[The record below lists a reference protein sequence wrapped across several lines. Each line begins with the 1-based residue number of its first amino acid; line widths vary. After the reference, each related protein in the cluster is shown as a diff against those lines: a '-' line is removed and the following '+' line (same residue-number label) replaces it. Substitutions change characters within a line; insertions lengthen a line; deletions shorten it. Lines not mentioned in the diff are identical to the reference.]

1 MIAYLPEIY
10 PDELVY
16 SWLARYY
23 IKTGYVRYVFVAE
36 ELFQK
41 KTVRPDIEFVN
52 QYTAPTLQSITE
64 KIPMQRII
72 EQHTMFPYYG
82 RFLQKER
89 RNQAFTALMQTE
101 GNYHNLLPM
110 PKRKG
115 NTERYLRYCP
125 VCAERDREQRGETYW
140 HRIHQLQGVNIC
152 PIHKCYL
159 INSAVRI
166 SGKASPILV
175 TAETCIPENKNDIVI
190 CQNNIECKTAAYV
203 TEVFQSELDLNCD
216 ITVGNFL
223 HSRMENTPYRSV
235 RGQQR
240 NIALLHADFQEYYKN
255 LQDNSFSELWQIQK
269 VLTDDRVNSYE
280 ICLLAM
286 FLNISV
292 KDLIKMELPERTQE
306 QRFDEQIYLLHE
318 QGLKYPAIAK
328 RLGASYDTVKAIGEQ
343 RYKKYHKYHKESG
356 KALKCGTK
364 AYNWQQIDKDTLP
377 LVRDAIVQLQ
387 GTENDRPKK
396 VTVFAVEKLLQLPS
410 KRIASYLPKC
420 KAEIEKHYETQEE
433 YWAREVVWAVNYILR
448 EGNTLNWKHIRNL
461 TNMRKQDL
469 MKCVPYLLNY
479 VDMDM
484 VDKIKILI

>member
-1 MIAYLPEIY
+1 MTMYFPEIY

-16 SWLARYY
+16 SWLARYF
-23 IKTGYVRYVFVAE
+23 IKTGYVRYAFVAE

-52 QYTAPTLQSITE
+52 QYTAPALQAITE

-125 VCAERDREQRGETYW
+125 VCVERDREQHGETYW

-166 SGKASPILV
+166 SGKTSPTLV
-175 TAETCIPENKNDIVI
+175 AAEICTPENNNDIVI
-190 CQNNIECKTAAYV
+190 CQNHIECKTAAYV

-240 NIALLHADFQEYYKN
+240 NISLLHAEFQEYYKN
-255 LQDNSFSELWQIQK
+255 LPDNSISELWQIQK
-269 VLTDDRVNSYE
+269 VLTDDRVNLYE

-286 FLNISV
+286 FLNIPV
-292 KDLIKMELPERTQE
+292 ENLVKMELHEQTQE

-343 RYKKYHKYHKESG
+343 RYKKYHKTPH

-377 LVRDAIVQLQ
+377 LVRDAIKKLQ
-387 GTENDRPKK
+387 GNEKNRPKK
-396 VTVFAVEKLLQLPS
+396 VTVFAIEKLLHLPS
-410 KRIASYLPKC
+410 KRITSYLPKC

-433 YWAREVVWAVNYILR
+433 YWAREVVWAVKCILR

-461 TNMRKQDL
+461 TNMRKRDL
-469 MKCVPYLLNY
+469 MKCVPYLPKY

>member
-1 MIAYLPEIY
+1 MTMYLPEIY

-23 IKTGYVRYVFVAE
+23 IQTGYVRYAFVAE
-36 ELFQK
+36 ELFQS

-52 QYTAPTLQSITE
+52 QYTAPMLQAITE
-64 KIPMQRII
+64 IMPMSEII
-72 EQHTMFPYYG
+72 ENHTMFPYYG

-89 RNQAFTALMQTE
+89 RNRAYTAMIQTK

-115 NTERYLRYCP
+115 NTDRYLRYCP
-125 VCAERDREQRGETYW
+125 VCAENDRKQYGEAYW

-166 SGKASPILV
+166 SGKTSPTLV
-175 TAETCIPENKNDIVI
+175 AAESYIPENNNDIAI
-190 CQNNIECKTAAYV
+190 CQNHIECKTAAYV
-203 TEVFQSELDLNCD
+203 TEVFQSELDLDCD
-216 ITVGNFL
+216 ITVGKFL

-235 RGQQR
+235 RGEQR

-255 LQDNSFSELWQIQK
+255 LPDNSISELWQIQK
-269 VLTDDRVNSYE
+269 VLTDDRVNPYE
-280 ICLLAM
+280 VCMIAM

-292 KDLIKMELPERTQE
+292 KDLIKRELPERTQE

-318 QGLKYPAIAK
+318 QGLKYPEIAK

-343 RYKKYHKYHKESG
+343 RYKKYHKESG
-356 KALKCGTK
+356 KALKCGTM
-364 AYNWQQIDKDTLP
+364 AYNWQQIDKDSLP
-377 LVRDAIVQLQ
+377 LVRDAILQLQ

-433 YWAREVVWAVNYILR
+433 YWAREVVWAVNHIIT
-448 EGNTLNWKHIRNL
+448 EGNRLNWKQIRNL

-469 MKCVPYLLNY
+469 MKCVPYLSKY

>member
-1 MIAYLPEIY
+1 MTMYLPEIY

-16 SWLARYY
+16 SWLARYF
-23 IKTGYVRYVFVAE
+23 IKTGYVRYAFVAE
-36 ELFQK
+36 ELFQS

-52 QYTAPTLQSITE
+52 QYTAPMLQAITE
-64 KIPMQRII
+64 IMPMSEII
-72 EQHTMFPYYG
+72 ENHTMFPYYG

-89 RNQAFTALMQTE
+89 RNRAYTEMIQTK

-115 NTERYLRYCP
+115 NTDRYLKYCP
-125 VCAERDREQRGETYW
+125 VCAENDRKQYGEAYW

-166 SGKASPILV
+166 SGKTSPTLV
-175 TAETCIPENKNDIVI
+175 AAEICIPENNNDIAI
-190 CQNNIECKTAAYV
+190 CQNYIECKIATYV

-240 NIALLHADFQEYYKN
+240 NISLLHAKFQEYYKN
-255 LQDNSFSELWQIQK
+255 LPDNSISELWQIQK
-269 VLTDDRVNSYE
+269 VLTDDRVNPYE
-280 ICLLAM
+280 VCMLAM

-292 KDLIKMELPERTQE
+292 KDLIKMELPEQTQE

-318 QGLKYPAIAK
+318 QGLKYPAIA
-328 RLGASYDTVKAIGEQ
+328 RQLGASYDTVKAIGEK
-343 RYKKYHKYHKESG
+343 RYKKYHKELG
-356 KALKCGTK
+356 EALKCGTK
-364 AYNWQQIDKDTLP
+364 AYNWQQIDRDTLP
-377 LVRDAIVQLQ
+377 LVMDAIAQLQ

-433 YWAREVVWAVNYILR
+433 YWAREVVWAVNHILR
-448 EGNTLNWKHIRNL
+448 EGNTLNWKHIRSL

-469 MKCVPYLLNY
+469 IRCVPYLPNY
-479 VDMDM
+479 TDIGIVEN
-484 VDKIKILI
+484 IKRLI

>member
-1 MIAYLPEIY
+1 MIVYLPEIY

-23 IKTGYVRYVFVAE
+23 IKTGYVRYAFVAE

-52 QYTAPTLQSITE
+52 QYTTPALQTITE

-89 RNQAFTALMQTE
+89 RNQAYTEMIQTK

-115 NTERYLRYCP
+115 NTDRYLRYCP
-125 VCAERDREQRGETYW
+125 VCAENDRKQYGEAYW

-166 SGKASPILV
+166 SGKTSPTLV
-175 TAETCIPENKNDIVI
+175 AAESCVPENNNDIAI
-190 CQNNIECKTAAYV
+190 CQNHIECKTAAYV
-203 TEVFQSELDLNCD
+203 TEVFQSELDLNCN

-240 NIALLHADFQEYYKN
+240 NISLLHADFQEYYKK
-255 LQDNSFSELWQIQK
+255 LPDNNFSELWQIQK
-269 VLTDDRVNSYE
+269 VLSDDRINPYE
-280 ICLLAM
+280 VCMIAM
-286 FLNISV
+286 FLNVSV
-292 KDLIKMELPERTQE
+292 ADLVKMKLPEHTQE

-318 QGLKYPAIAK
+318 QGLKYPEIA
-328 RLGASYDTVKAIGEQ
+328 RLLGASYDTVKAIGEQ
-343 RYKKYHKYHKESG
+343 RYKKYHKESS
-356 KALKCGTK
+356 KALKCGIK
-364 AYNWQQIDKDTLP
+364 AYDWQQIDKDTLP
-377 LVRDAIVQLQ
+377 FVRDAIRKLQ
-387 GTENDRPKK
+387 GNEKNRPKK
-396 VTVFAVEKLLQLPS
+396 VTIFAVEKILQLPS
-410 KRIASYLPKC
+410 KRIATYLPRC
-420 KAEIEKHYETQEE
+420 KAEIEKHQESQEE
-433 YWAREVVWAVNYILR
+433 YWAREVVWAVNHILR

-469 MKCVPYLLNY
+469 MRCVPYLSNY
-479 VDMDM
+479 AAMDM

>member
-1 MIAYLPEIY
+1 MITYLPEIY

-23 IKTGYVRYVFVAE
+23 IKTGYVRYAFVAE

-52 QYTAPTLQSITE
+52 QYTTPALQAITE

-89 RNQAFTALMQTE
+89 RNQAYTEMIQTK

-115 NTERYLRYCP
+115 NTDRYLRYCP
-125 VCAERDREQRGETYW
+125 VCAENDRKQYGEAYW
-140 HRIHQLQGVNIC
+140 HRIHQLQGGNIC

-166 SGKASPILV
+166 SGKTSPTLV
-175 TAETCIPENKNDIVI
+175 AAESCVPENNNDIAI
-190 CQNNIECKTAAYV
+190 CQNHIECKTAAYV
-203 TEVFQSELDLNCD
+203 TEVFQSELDLNCN

-240 NIALLHADFQEYYKN
+240 NISLLHADFQEYYKK
-255 LQDNSFSELWQIQK
+255 LPDNNFSELWQIQK
-269 VLTDDRVNSYE
+269 VLSDDRINPYE
-280 ICLLAM
+280 VCMLAM
-286 FLNISV
+286 FLNVSV
-292 KDLIKMELPERTQE
+292 ADLVKMKLPEQTQE

-318 QGLKYPAIAK
+318 QGLKYPEIAR
-328 RLGASYDTVKAIGEQ
+328 RLGASYDTVKAIGGQ
-343 RYKKYHKYHKESG
+343 RYKKYHKTPH
-356 KALKCGTK
+356 KALECGTK

-377 LVRDAIVQLQ
+377 LVRDAIRQLQ
-387 GTENDRPKK
+387 GNGKNRPKK
-396 VTVFAVEKLLQLPS
+396 VTVFAIEKILHLPS
-410 KRIASYLPKC
+410 KRIETYLPRC
-420 KAEIEKHYETQEE
+420 KAEIEKYQESQEE
-433 YWAREVVWAVNYILR
+433 YWAREVVWAVNYIIT
-448 EGNTLNWKHIRNL
+448 EGNRLNWKQIRNL

-469 MKCVPYLLNY
+469 IKCVPYLSNY
-479 VDMDM
+479 VDTDM

>member
-1 MIAYLPEIY
+1 MTMYLPEIY

-23 IKTGYVRYVFVAE
+23 IQTGYVRYAFVAE
-36 ELFQK
+36 ELFQS

-52 QYTAPTLQSITE
+52 QYTAPMLQAITE
-64 KIPMQRII
+64 IMPMSEII
-72 EQHTMFPYYG
+72 ENHTMFPYYG

-89 RNQAFTALMQTE
+89 RNRAYTEMIQTK

-115 NTERYLRYCP
+115 NTDRYLRYCP
-125 VCAERDREQRGETYW
+125 VCAESDRKQYGEAYW

-166 SGKASPILV
+166 SGKTSPTLV
-175 TAETCIPENKNDIVI
+175 AAEIIIPEKSENLILCQNDIEYRLTDYI
-190 CQNNIECKTAAYV
+190 TK
-203 TEVFQSELDLNCD
+203 VFQSELDLDCD
-216 ITVGNFL
+216 IAVGKFL

-235 RGQQR
+235 RGEQR
-240 NIALLHADFQEYYKN
+240 NIALLHAEFQEYYKK
-255 LQDNSFSELWQIQK
+255 LPDNNFSELWQIQK
-269 VLTDDRVNSYE
+269 VLTDDRINPYE
-280 ICLLAM
+280 VCMLAM
-286 FLNISV
+286 FLNVSV
-292 KDLIKMELPERTQE
+292 ADLVRMKLPEQTQE

-318 QGLKYPAIAK
+318 QGLKYPEIAR

-343 RYKKYHKYHKESG
+343 RYKKYHKESS
-356 KALKCGTK
+356 KALKCGIK
-364 AYNWQQIDKDTLP
+364 AYDWQQIDKDTLP
-377 LVRDAIVQLQ
+377 FVRDAIRKLQ
-387 GTENDRPKK
+387 GNEKNRPKK
-396 VTVFAVEKLLQLPS
+396 VTVFAIEKLLHLPS
-410 KRIASYLPKC
+410 KRITSYLPKC

-433 YWAREVVWAVNYILR
+433 YWAREVVWAVKHILR

-479 VDMDM
+479 TDTDTVER
-484 VDKIKILI
+484 IKILI

>member
-23 IKTGYVRYVFVAE
+23 IKTGYVRYAFVAE

-52 QYTAPTLQSITE
+52 QYTAPALQAITE

-89 RNQAFTALMQTE
+89 RNQAYTEMIQTK

-115 NTERYLRYCP
+115 NTDRYLRYCP
-125 VCAERDREQRGETYW
+125 VCAENDRKQYGEAYW

-166 SGKASPILV
+166 SGKTSPTLV
-175 TAETCIPENKNDIVI
+175 AAESCVPENNNDIAI
-190 CQNNIECKTAAYV
+190 CQNHIECKTAAYV
-203 TEVFQSELDLNCD
+203 TEVFQSELDLNCN

-240 NIALLHADFQEYYKN
+240 NISLLHADFQEYYKK
-255 LQDNSFSELWQIQK
+255 LPDNNFSELWQIQK
-269 VLTDDRVNSYE
+269 VLSDDRINPYE
-280 ICLLAM
+280 VCMLAM
-286 FLNISV
+286 FLNVSV
-292 KDLIKMELPERTQE
+292 ADLVKMKLPEQTQE

-318 QGLKYPAIAK
+318 QGLKYPEIAR
-328 RLGASYDTVKAIGEQ
+328 RLGASYDTVKAIGGQ
-343 RYKKYHKYHKESG
+343 RYKKYHKTPH
-356 KALKCGTK
+356 KALECGTK

-377 LVRDAIVQLQ
+377 LVRDAIRQLQ
-387 GTENDRPKK
+387 GNGKNRPKK
-396 VTVFAVEKLLQLPS
+396 VTVFAIEKILHLPS
-410 KRIASYLPKC
+410 KRIETYLPRC
-420 KAEIEKHYETQEE
+420 KAEIEKYQESQEE
-433 YWAREVVWAVNYILR
+433 YWAREVVWAVNHIIT
-448 EGNTLNWKHIRNL
+448 EGNRLNWKQIRNL

-469 MKCVPYLLNY
+469 IKCVPYLSNY
-479 VDMDM
+479 VDTDM

>member
-1 MIAYLPEIY
+1 MIVYLPEIY

-23 IKTGYVRYVFVAE
+23 IKTGYVRYAFVAE

-52 QYTAPTLQSITE
+52 QYTTPALQAITE

-89 RNQAFTALMQTE
+89 RNQAYTEMIQTK
-101 GNYHNLLPM
+101 GNYHNLLSM

-115 NTERYLRYCP
+115 NTDRYLRYCP
-125 VCAERDREQRGETYW
+125 VCAENDRKQYGEAYW

-166 SGKASPILV
+166 SGKTSPTLV
-175 TAETCIPENKNDIVI
+175 AAESCVPENNNDIAI
-190 CQNNIECKTAAYV
+190 CQNHIECKTAAYV
-203 TEVFQSELDLNCD
+203 TEVFQSELDLNCN

-240 NIALLHADFQEYYKN
+240 NISLLHADFQEYYKK
-255 LQDNSFSELWQIQK
+255 LPDNNFSELWQIQK
-269 VLTDDRVNSYE
+269 VLSDDRINPYE
-280 ICLLAM
+280 VCMIAM
-286 FLNISV
+286 FLNVSV
-292 KDLIKMELPERTQE
+292 ADLVKMKLPEYTQE

-318 QGLKYPAIAK
+318 QGLKYPEIA
-328 RLGASYDTVKAIGEQ
+328 RLLGASYDTVKAIGEQ
-343 RYKKYHKYHKESG
+343 RYKKYHKESS
-356 KALKCGTK
+356 KALKCGIK
-364 AYNWQQIDKDTLP
+364 AYDWQQIDKDTLP
-377 LVRDAIVQLQ
+377 FVRDAIRKLQ
-387 GTENDRPKK
+387 GNEKNRPKK
-396 VTVFAVEKLLQLPS
+396 VTIFAVEKILQLPS
-410 KRIASYLPKC
+410 KRIATYLPRC
-420 KAEIEKHYETQEE
+420 KAEIEKHQESQEE
-433 YWAREVVWAVNYILR
+433 YWAREVVWAVNHILR

-469 MKCVPYLLNY
+469 MRCVPYLSNY
-479 VDMDM
+479 AAMDM

>member
-1 MIAYLPEIY
+1 MTMYFPEIY

-23 IKTGYVRYVFVAE
+23 IKTGYVRYAFVAE

-52 QYTAPTLQSITE
+52 QYTTPALQAITE

-89 RNQAFTALMQTE
+89 RNQAYTEMIQTK

-115 NTERYLRYCP
+115 NTDRYLRYCP
-125 VCAERDREQRGETYW
+125 VCAENDRKQYGEAYW

-166 SGKASPILV
+166 SGKTSPTLV
-175 TAETCIPENKNDIVI
+175 AAESCVPENNNDIAI
-190 CQNNIECKTAAYV
+190 CQNHIECKTAAYV
-203 TEVFQSELDLNCD
+203 TEVFQSELDLNCN

-240 NIALLHADFQEYYKN
+240 NISLLHADFQEYYKK
-255 LQDNSFSELWQIQK
+255 LLDNNFSELWQIQK
-269 VLTDDRVNSYE
+269 VLSDDRINPYE
-280 ICLLAM
+280 VCMIAM
-286 FLNISV
+286 FLNVSV
-292 KDLIKMELPERTQE
+292 ADLVKMKLPEHTQE

-318 QGLKYPAIAK
+318 QGLKYPEIA
-328 RLGASYDTVKAIGEQ
+328 RLLGASYDTVKAIGEQ
-343 RYKKYHKYHKESG
+343 RYKKYHKESG
-356 KALKCGTK
+356 KALKCGIK
-364 AYNWQQIDKDTLP
+364 AYDWQQIDKNTLP

-410 KRIASYLPKC
+410 KRITSYLPKC

-433 YWAREVVWAVNYILR
+433 YWAREVVWAVKCILR

-461 TNMRKQDL
+461 TNIRKQDL
-469 MKCVPYLLNY
+469 IRCIPYLLNY
-479 VDMDM
+479 TDTDTVE
-484 VDKIKILI
+484 KIKILI

>member
-1 MIAYLPEIY
+1 MTMYFPEIY

-23 IKTGYVRYVFVAE
+23 IKTGYVRYAFVAE

-52 QYTAPTLQSITE
+52 QYTTPALQAITE

-89 RNQAFTALMQTE
+89 RNQAYTEMIQTK

-115 NTERYLRYCP
+115 NTDRYLRYCP
-125 VCAERDREQRGETYW
+125 VCAENDRKQYGEAYW

-166 SGKASPILV
+166 SGKTSPTLV
-175 TAETCIPENKNDIVI
+175 AAESCVPENNNDIAI
-190 CQNNIECKTAAYV
+190 CQNHIECKTAAYV
-203 TEVFQSELDLNCD
+203 TEVFQSELDLNCN

-240 NIALLHADFQEYYKN
+240 NISLLHADFQEYYKK
-255 LQDNSFSELWQIQK
+255 LPDNNFSELWQIQK
-269 VLTDDRVNSYE
+269 VLSDDRINPYE
-280 ICLLAM
+280 VCMIAM
-286 FLNISV
+286 FLNVSV
-292 KDLIKMELPERTQE
+292 ADLVKMKLPEHTQE

-318 QGLKYPAIAK
+318 QGLKYPEIA
-328 RLGASYDTVKAIGEQ
+328 RLLGASYDTVKAIGEQ
-343 RYKKYHKYHKESG
+343 RYKKYHKESG
-356 KALKCGTK
+356 KALKCGIK
-364 AYNWQQIDKDTLP
+364 AYDWQQIDKNTLP

-410 KRIASYLPKC
+410 KRITSYLPKC
-420 KAEIEKHYETQEE
+420 KAEIEKNYETQEE
-433 YWAREVVWAVNYILR
+433 YWAREVVWAVKCILR

-461 TNMRKQDL
+461 TNIRKQDL
-469 MKCVPYLLNY
+469 IRCIPYLLNY
-479 VDMDM
+479 TDTDTVE
-484 VDKIKILI
+484 KIKILI

>member
-1 MIAYLPEIY
+1 MYLPEIY

-23 IKTGYVRYVFVAE
+23 IQTGYVRYAFVAE
-36 ELFQK
+36 ELFQS

-52 QYTAPTLQSITE
+52 QYTAPMLQAITE
-64 KIPMQRII
+64 IMPMSEII
-72 EQHTMFPYYG
+72 ENHTMFPYYG

-89 RNQAFTALMQTE
+89 RNRAYTAMIQTK

-115 NTERYLRYCP
+115 NTERHLRYCP
-125 VCAERDREQRGETYW
+125 VCAERDREQHGETYW
-140 HRIHQLQGVNIC
+140 RRIHQLQGINIC

-166 SGKASPILV
+166 SGKTSPTLIA
-175 TAETCIPENKNDIVI
+175 AETCIPENNNDIAI
-190 CQNNIECKTAAYV
+190 CQNHIECKTAAYV

-240 NIALLHADFQEYYKN
+240 NISLLHAEFQEYYKN
-255 LQDNSFSELWQIQK
+255 LPDNSISELWQIQK
-269 VLTDDRVNSYE
+269 VLTDDRVNPYE
-280 ICLLAM
+280 VCMLAM

-292 KDLIKMELPERTQE
+292 KDLIKMELSEQTQE

-318 QGLKYPAIAK
+318 QGLKYPTIA
-328 RLGASYDTVKAIGEQ
+328 RQLGASYDTVKAIGEQ
-343 RYKKYHKYHKESG
+343 RYKKYHKESG

-364 AYNWQQIDKDTLP
+364 AHNWQQIDKDTLP

-396 VTVFAVEKLLQLPS
+396 VTVFAVEKFLQLPS
-410 KRIASYLPKC
+410 KRITSYLPKC

-433 YWAREVVWAVNYILR
+433 YWAREVVWAVKCILR
-448 EGNTLNWKHIRNL
+448 EGNTLNWKHIRSL

-469 MKCVPYLLNY
+469 IRCVPYLLNY
-479 VDMDM
+479 TDIGIVEN
-484 VDKIKILI
+484 IKRLI